1 MTTHHDRIEALSKKL
16 EEWDYKIDRLQHRA
30 QDLPI
35 ELKGKA
41 EQAYQEMVAAR
52 DQLREKQKILID
64 SSEQAYKDIED
75 SIEGLWR
82 KVKQVF
88 KDAKTE
94 LEEKE
99 V

>member
-1 MTTHHDRIEALSKKL
+1 MTTHNDKIEALSKKL

-30 QDLPI
+30 QDLPD

-41 EQAYQEMVAAR
+41 EQVYEEMLVYR
-52 DQLREKQKILID
+52 DQLREKQQTLSE
-64 SSEQAYKDIED
+64 SSEQAYKDIEA
-75 SIEGLWR
+75 SIEGLWG

-88 KDAKTE
+88 KDAKKE
-94 LEEKE
+94 LEEHE